1 MEPDNAG
8 VGLRVQEAANAWGH
22 AAEALGEALAVLAR
36 GGHLPEPPGR
46 AEDEGEHQAEIV
58 EEQNHAD
65 RPLQPAPEACWRE
78 PL

>member
-1 MEPDNAG
+1 
-8 VGLRVQEAANAWGH
+8 
-22 AAEALGEALAVLAR
+22 
-36 GGHLPEPPGR
+36 LPEPPGR